1 MGPYIKR
8 CIIMLACVLILL
20 GSITGCEKV
29 DSTLRIIVEE
39 EDDSFSTSGFRC
51 QLDAWIAEFEATH
64 EGVTIILEELPLD
77 SESRNPTLKRLYSEY
92 MAGRGPDII
101 LLPNAYSDQ
110 AKIFG
115 QKFLFDDLNL
125 AMRNGVFL
133 DISKYYDRDE
143 ELTVSELQK
152 VVMDAGVVDGARY
165 ILPLR
170 YDIPVFYVDRE
181 AFAETGLNPA
191 VFESNLM
198 DMMKAVAEM
207 PDDRTACNFRMH
219 WIQPQFT
226 FNLLSELIDYDTGKV
241 LFSEQELE
249 QFLQAYQAYWVRI
262 LGSAQNGALSHRP
275 EFFEYLNYGT
285 FWADTGNFMFVGSLQ
300 QAMENAV
307 ISNIKKIELDMYPIR
322 STNGTVVADVTFYG
336 AISSGCRNPDLA
348 YEFLRA
354 FLTEDFQWE
363 RNISNNRGPWKLAA
377 PGWPVRTKNS
387 KDALEESIWRI
398 SEIHFNFYRHKISK
412 ESLIDAQLPIL
423 DVPIDE
429 ARLSVSLEQ
438 DFWKMLSSLYCRD
451 TNQASNEDINQ
462 LAKEW
467 IKKLQRHID
476 EG

>member
-1 MGPYIKR
+1 MKRYIV
-8 CIIMLACVLILL
+8 MLVCVFLL
-20 GSITGCEKV
+20 LASITGCKKV
-29 DSTLRIIVEE
+29 DATLRVIVEE
-39 EDDSFSTSGFRC
+39 EEDSFSTSGFRC
-51 QLDAWIAEFEATH
+51 QLDAWITEFEATH
-64 EGVTIILEELPLD
+64 EGVTIILEEIPLD
-77 SESRNPTLKRLYSEY
+77 SQSREPMLQRLYTEY
-92 MAGRGPDII
+92 MTGDGPDVI

-115 QKFLFDDLNL
+115 QKSLFDDLNL
-125 AMRNGVFL
+125 AMRNGAFL
-133 DISKYYDRDE
+133 DISKYYDKDE
-143 ELTVSELQK
+143 KLKVGELQK

-181 AFAETGLNPA
+181 GFAETGLNPA

-207 PDDRTACNFRMH
+207 SDDRTACNFRMH

-241 LFSEQELE
+241 LSSEQELE
-249 QFLQAYQAYWVRI
+249 QFLQAYQDYWVRI

-285 FWADTGNFMFVGSLQ
+285 FWTDTDNFMFIGSLQ

-307 ISNIKKIELDMYPIR
+307 IAETKGIVLDMYPIR
-322 STNGTVVADVTFYG
+322 STNGTVVSDVTFYG
-336 AISSGCRNPDLA
+336 AISAGCRNPDLA

-363 RNISNNRGPWKLAA
+363 RNISNNRRPWKLAA

-387 KDALEESIWRI
+387 KDALVESIWRI
-398 SEIHFNFYRHKISK
+398 SEIHFNFYGHKISK
-412 ESLIDAQLPIL
+412 ESFINAQLPIL
-423 DVPIDE
+423 DAPIDE
-429 ARLSVSLEQ
+429 ARFSISLER
-438 DFWKMLSSLYCRD
+438 DFWQMLSSLYNRD
-451 TNQASNEDINQ
+451 TNQASNMDINQ
-462 LAKEW
+462 AAKDW
-467 IKKLQRHID
+467 IKKLQWHIA